1 MTESATP
8 SAGVFKMAVALRFG
22 VNNLFNILTSLNGS
36 VARKF
41 CPNCTA
47 VLSGGFKLC
56 VCMIIGRN
64 RNIQTLVST
73 SFTLFSLLIVPPCS
87 LSCGIWVNFGN
98 LT

>member
-1 MTESATP
+1 M
-8 SAGVFKMAVALRFG
+8 
-22 VNNLFNILTSLNGS
+22 NNLFNILTSLNGS

-41 CPNCTA
+41 CPNRTA

-56 VCMIIGRN
+56 VCMIIDRN

-73 SFTLFSLLIVPPCS
+73 SFGMQSVNFTTGGGGTIKLIVPPS
-87 LSCGIWVNFGN
+87 GLSCGIWVNFGN